1 MSRKKYIIPKQII
14 KRSYSIISI
23 FVIIYGFLIYRLV
36 DIQILKGNL
45 YKQKAENQNT
55 EKIELNSGR
64 GVIYDRN
71 GEPLT
76 DVVKN
81 TIIVVEKQ
89 KLISDLNIRELIKD
103 ATSLNESELYKQI
116 EEQISSSILK
126 IKVDNLSTAI
136 KSKLEENDILVEE
149 ETLRYSSDGL
159 LANTIGYISV
169 SDKIGISGI
178 EKSLDYLLK
187 GSNEDY
193 VSVFKAGQ
201 SGGNSGNENVSI
213 LKGSIKNVSDSE
225 DEKNVKL
232 TIDKNIQKIVE
243 NIALKE
249 ENPTAIIVS
258 DSDTGEILA
267 MSSMPTYDQNDIYNS
282 MKQSEELNN
291 GAFLNRTVQVTYPP
305 GSVFKI
311 VVLYAALESGVISED
326 SYNYNCTGS
335 TKVGNSDEM
344 LKCHNLKGHGVQT
357 LQQAFSNSCNTAFL
371 DIAMKAG
378 KEKIISSA
386 QKLHLDESIDI
397 GLEEEKSGNIP
408 SDIEIRN
415 LAIGQGSI
423 EFTPLQINQLTQ
435 IVANNGTYKPLYL
448 YDSVVDKNK
457 EVVKIFKNNKS
468 EEIISPYIM
477 TRIKEIMKDVSING
491 TAKDLAN
498 LKGISGVKTGTA
510 QSSLNGTKINHGWIT
525 GFYTNN
531 NTQQYTITI
540 VVEGT
545 EENSKSAVP
554 IFKAIC
560 EEINKK

>member
-45 YKQKAENQNT
+45 YKQKAENQST

-103 ATSLNESELYKQI
+103 ATNLNESELYKQI

-136 KSKLEENDILVEE
+136 KSKLEENDILIEE

-169 SDKIGISGI
+169 SDKVGISGI

-201 SGGNSGNENVSI
+201 SGGNSGNENVNI

-243 NIALKE
+243 NVALKE

-311 VVLYAALESGVISED
+311 VVLYAALESGVISEN

-371 DIAMKAG
+371 DIAMKA
-378 KEKIISSA
+378 
-386 QKLHLDESIDI
+386 
-397 GLEEEKSGNIP
+397 
-408 SDIEIRN
+408 
-415 LAIGQGSI
+415 
-423 EFTPLQINQLTQ
+423 
-435 IVANNGTYKPLYL
+435 
-448 YDSVVDKNK
+448 
-457 EVVKIFKNNKS
+457 VKK
-468 EEIISPYIM
+468 
-477 TRIKEIMKDVSING
+477 R
-491 TAKDLAN
+491 
-498 LKGISGVKTGTA
+498 
-510 QSSLNGTKINHGWIT
+510 
-525 GFYTNN
+525 
-531 NTQQYTITI
+531 
-540 VVEGT
+540 
-545 EENSKSAVP
+545 
-554 IFKAIC
+554 
-560 EEINKK
+560 

>member
-45 YKQKAENQNT
+45 YKQKAENQST

-89 KLISDLNIRELIKD
+89 KLISNLNIRELIKD
-103 ATSLNESELYKQI
+103 ATNLNESELYKQI

-169 SDKIGISGI
+169 SDKVGISGI

-201 SGGNSGNENVSI
+201 SGGNSGNENVNI
-213 LKGSIKNVSDSE
+213 LKGCIKNVSDSE

-243 NIALKE
+243 NVALKE

-258 DSDTGEILA
+258 YSDTGEILA

-344 LKCHNLKGHGVQT
+344 LKCHNLEGHGVQT

-397 GLEEEKSGNIP
+397 GLEEEKSGSIP

-423 EFTPLQINQLTQ
+423 GFTPLQINQLTQ

-477 TRIKEIMKDVSING
+477 T
-491 TAKDLAN
+491 
-498 LKGISGVKTGTA
+498 
-510 QSSLNGTKINHGWIT
+510 
-525 GFYTNN
+525 
-531 NTQQYTITI
+531 
-540 VVEGT
+540 
-545 EENSKSAVP
+545 
-554 IFKAIC
+554 
-560 EEINKK
+560 

>member
-201 SGGNSGNENVSI
+201 SGGNSGNENVM
-213 LKGSIKNVSDSE
+213 
-225 DEKNVKL
+225 
-232 TIDKNIQKIVE
+232 
-243 NIALKE
+243 KE
-249 ENPTAIIVS
+249 YE
-258 DSDTGEILA
+258 
-267 MSSMPTYDQNDIYNS
+267 
-282 MKQSEELNN
+282 
-291 GAFLNRTVQVTYPP
+291 
-305 GSVFKI
+305 
-311 VVLYAALESGVISED
+311 
-326 SYNYNCTGS
+326 
-335 TKVGNSDEM
+335 
-344 LKCHNLKGHGVQT
+344 
-357 LQQAFSNSCNTAFL
+357 
-371 DIAMKAG
+371 
-378 KEKIISSA
+378 
-386 QKLHLDESIDI
+386 
-397 GLEEEKSGNIP
+397 
-408 SDIEIRN
+408 
-415 LAIGQGSI
+415 
-423 EFTPLQINQLTQ
+423 
-435 IVANNGTYKPLYL
+435 
-448 YDSVVDKNK
+448 
-457 EVVKIFKNNKS
+457 
-468 EEIISPYIM
+468 
-477 TRIKEIMKDVSING
+477 
-491 TAKDLAN
+491 AK
-498 LKGISGVKTGTA
+498 
-510 QSSLNGTKINHGWIT
+510 
-525 GFYTNN
+525 
-531 NTQQYTITI
+531 
-540 VVEGT
+540 
-545 EENSKSAVP
+545 
-554 IFKAIC
+554 
-560 EEINKK
+560 

>member
-45 YKQKAENQNT
+45 YKQKAENQST

-89 KLISDLNIRELIKD
+89 KLISNLNIRELIKD
-103 ATSLNESELYKQI
+103 ATNLNESELYKQI

-126 IKVDNLSTAI
+126 IKVDNLSIDI

-243 NIALKE
+243 NVALKE

-326 SYNYNCTGS
+326 SYNYNCTGN
-335 TKVGNSDEM
+335 TKVGNSDEI
-344 LKCHNLKGHGVQT
+344 LKCHNLEGHGVQT

-397 GLEEEKSGNIP
+397 GLEEEKSGSIP

-423 EFTPLQINQLTQ
+423 GFTPLQINQLTQ

-560 EEINKK
+560 EDINKK

>member
-45 YKQKAENQNT
+45 YKQKAENQST

-126 IKVDNLSTAI
+126 IKVDNLSIAI

-232 TIDKNIQKIVE
+232 TIDKNIQK
-243 NIALKE
+243 
-249 ENPTAIIVS
+249 
-258 DSDTGEILA
+258 
-267 MSSMPTYDQNDIYNS
+267 
-282 MKQSEELNN
+282 
-291 GAFLNRTVQVTYPP
+291 
-305 GSVFKI
+305 
-311 VVLYAALESGVISED
+311 
-326 SYNYNCTGS
+326 
-335 TKVGNSDEM
+335 
-344 LKCHNLKGHGVQT
+344 
-357 LQQAFSNSCNTAFL
+357 
-371 DIAMKAG
+371 
-378 KEKIISSA
+378 
-386 QKLHLDESIDI
+386 
-397 GLEEEKSGNIP
+397 
-408 SDIEIRN
+408 
-415 LAIGQGSI
+415 
-423 EFTPLQINQLTQ
+423 
-435 IVANNGTYKPLYL
+435 
-448 YDSVVDKNK
+448 
-457 EVVKIFKNNKS
+457 
-468 EEIISPYIM
+468 
-477 TRIKEIMKDVSING
+477 
-491 TAKDLAN
+491 
-498 LKGISGVKTGTA
+498 
-510 QSSLNGTKINHGWIT
+510 
-525 GFYTNN
+525 
-531 NTQQYTITI
+531 
-540 VVEGT
+540 
-545 EENSKSAVP
+545 
-554 IFKAIC
+554 
-560 EEINKK
+560 